1 MDYTIERTGN
11 TFRIY
16 GPIRTEVRGKFKTQ
30 YRSNLRKRRELAFC
44 VVRFSDDDDD
54 ARHYVGLLDT
64 KGVPLAQTAFISFID
79 RTETTGSNAKTI
91 TYVGSNRYTK
101 YVGTKSNVLRN
112 TVLRRHYNT
121 RKNKVY
127 LAKGIAGILLTH
139 VLAILKQE
147 DKRFIVLH
155 AASPELQGYY
165 ERFGFVSAG
174 PITDGEMTYGAE
186 GSGPLMY
193 LYHATE

>member
-30 YRSNLRKRRELAFC
+30 YRSNLKRRRELAFC
-44 VVRFSDDDDD
+44 AVKFADDGD
-54 ARHYVGLLDT
+54 AKYYIGLVHKD
-64 KGVPLAQTAFISFID
+64 VPLDQSAFIGFID
-79 RTETTGSNAKTI
+79 RTETSGSNAKTI

-101 YVGTKSNVLRN
+101 YLGTKSNVLKN

-139 VLAILKQE
+139 VLAVLQQE
-147 DKRFIVLH
+147 GKRLIVLQ
-155 AASPELQGYY
+155 AVTPDLQGYY

-174 PITDGEMTYGAE
+174 PITDEGLGITYGVGE
-186 GSGPLMY
+186 SGPIMY
-193 LYHATE
+193 RITT